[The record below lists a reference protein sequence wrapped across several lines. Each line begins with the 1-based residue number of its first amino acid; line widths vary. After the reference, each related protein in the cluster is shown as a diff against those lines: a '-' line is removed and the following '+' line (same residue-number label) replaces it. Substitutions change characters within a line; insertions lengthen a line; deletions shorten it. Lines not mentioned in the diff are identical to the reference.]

1 LAAVRLAVL
10 YDVHGNLPALEA
22 VLDEAAREG
31 CEGYLHGGDA
41 ALFGLDPEACVD
53 RLRGLRNA
61 RHIRG
66 NTDRYLADDTRPAHA
81 DWERDTLAWYRER
94 LGPDRLAWLHDN
106 PLQCDL
112 GPDHDALAVHA
123 TPGSDEEILRPET
136 PDAEASQRV
145 AGVTA
150 GLLLLGHIHVQYR
163 RELGPLTI
171 VNPGS
176 VGLPYDGD
184 WRAAWAILDGRE
196 LELRR
201 TAYVRDAAIAGLAWS
216 GMPVAETS
224 VRRLREARS

>member
-10 YDVHGNLPALEA
+10 YDVHGNLQALEA
-22 VLDEAAREG
+22 VLAEADAAG
-31 CEGYLHGGDA
+31 CQGFLHGGDA
-41 ALFGLDPEACVD
+41 ALFGLEPAACID
-53 RLRGLRNA
+53 RLRGLPNA

-94 LGPDRLAWLHDN
+94 LGPERLAWLHDN
-106 PLQCDL
+106 PSQCDL
-112 GPDHDALAVHA
+112 TVRHDTFAVHA
-123 TPGSDEEILRPET
+123 TPRTDEEVLRPET
-136 PDAEASQRV
+136 ADDEAAEMV

-150 GLLLLGHIHVQYR
+150 GLLLLGHVHVQYR
-163 RELGPLTI
+163 RQLGSLTI

-184 WRAAWAILDGRE
+184 WRAGWAILDGRTVE
-196 LELRR
+196 PRR
-201 TAYVRDAAIAGLAWS
+201 TRYDRDAVIAGLEAS

-224 VRRLREARS
+224 IRRLREARP